1 MTTLHEPRRA
11 PDSTPDAADSDTAE
25 FDTNRE
31 ITSHTEAALDA
42 FADKTTS
49 ATPALPTRI
58 VIEASNSRVG
68 VNWRELWQ
76 FRELLGFLTW
86 RDLKVRYKQTALGV
100 LWAIMQPLFTM
111 LIFNAFLGR
120 VSTVAVVSVGIPQG
134 IAIYAALVPWTFF
147 ANAVTTSGNSLV
159 GSAHLISKVYF
170 PRLLVPSAAIIAAL
184 LDFLIAAVFLL
195 PLLAVYRYFP
205 PIGWHTLMLL
215 PLSVLMAFLALGAG
229 LWMSALNVKYRDIR
243 YALPFI
249 MQLGLFA
256 TPIFYARQD
265 MPAKW
270 QNLLLLNPMT
280 GVIENFRAALF
291 GLPFQWLSLGISCV
305 LAALMMVYALWVFRN
320 MEKSFADII

>member
-1 MTTLHEPRRA
+1 MTTIQEPRDA
-11 PDSTPDAADSDTAE
+11 PQNAQNATQFAE
-25 FDTNRE
+25 
-31 ITSHTEAALDA
+31 TEAALDA
-42 FADKTTS
+42 FAIKNLS
-49 ATPALPTRI
+49 GKNPNEPLVPPTRV
-58 VIEASNSRVG
+58 VIEASSSRVG

-120 VSTVAVVSVGIPQG
+120 VTNVASISANIPQG

-170 PRLLVPSAAIIAAL
+170 PRLLVPTAAVIAAL
-184 LDFLIAAVFLL
+184 LDFVIASIFLL
-195 PLLAVYRYFP
+195 PLLLAYGYLP
-205 PIGWHTLMLL
+205 PIGWHTLMML
-215 PLSVLMAFLALGAG
+215 PIVVLMALLGLGAG

-249 MQLGLFA
+249 MQLGLFG
-256 TPIFYARQD
+256 TPIFYARQTL
-265 MPAKW
+265 PAKW
-270 QNLLLLNPMT
+270 QTVLLFNPMT
-280 GVIENFRAALF
+280 GVIENFRAAMF
-291 GLPFQWLSLGISCV
+291 GLPSQWLSLGVSCV
-305 LAALMMVYALWVFRN
+305 LAALMMFYALLVFRH
-320 MEKSFADII
+320 MERSFADII

>member
-1 MTTLHEPRRA
+1 MTTLHEPRRS
-11 PDSTPDAADSDTAE
+11 PNTEDSSPTETALE
-25 FDTNRE
+25 
-31 ITSHTEAALDA
+31 A
-42 FADKTTS
+42 FAAPAIVPTTD
-49 ATPALPTRI
+49 ATEPTTRV
-58 VIEASNSRVG
+58 VIEASRSRTG
-68 VNWRELWQ
+68 VNWGELWQ

-120 VSTVAVVSVGIPQG
+120 VSNVAVVSVSIPQG

-170 PRLLVPSAAIIAAL
+170 PRLLVPTAAIIAAL
-184 LDFLIAAVFLL
+184 LDFLIASVFLL
-195 PLLAVYRYFP
+195 PLLLVYRYLP
-205 PIGWHTLMLL
+205 PIGWHTLMLV
-215 PLSVLMAFLALGAG
+215 PLVFLMALLGLGVG

-256 TPIFYARQD
+256 TPIFYARQTL
-265 MPAKW
+265 PAKW

-291 GLPFQWLSLGISCV
+291 GLPFHWFSLGVSCL
-305 LAALMMVYALWVFRN
+305 LAIVIMVYALLVFRH
-320 MEKSFADII
+320 MERSFADII

>member
-1 MTTLHEPRRA
+1 MTTIEEPRRA
-11 PDSTPDAADSDTAE
+11 PSTDNLSPENSSAPT
-25 FDTNRE
+25 FDT
-31 ITSHTEAALDA
+31 TAAVQ
-42 FADKTTS
+42 ADLQNS
-49 ATPALPTRI
+49 AATRV
-58 VIEASNSRVG
+58 VIEPSQSRVA

-120 VSTVAVVSVGIPQG
+120 VANVNLIGNDIPRG
-134 IAIYAALVPWTFF
+134 VAIYAALVPWTFF
-147 ANAVTTSGNSLV
+147 SNAVTTSGNSLV

-170 PRLLVPSAAIIAAL
+170 PRLLVPAAAIIAAL

-195 PLLAVYRYFP
+195 PLLVVYRYFP
-205 PIGWHTLMLL
+205 PLGWHSLMIL
-215 PLSVLMAFLALGAG
+215 PLGILMAFLALGAG

-256 TPIFYARQD
+256 TPIFYARQTL
-265 MPAKW
+265 PAKW

-280 GVIENFRAALF
+280 GVVENFRAALF
-291 GLPFQWLSLGISCV
+291 GLPFHWLSLGVSCAMAV
-305 LAALMMVYALWVFRN
+305 LMMVYALWVFRN